1 LKAWYKTV
9 VFWLFP
15 VLLLLN
21 AITWFTGEF
30 SQWRNEILEA
40 PTPSA
45 IAKLDSVEA
54 TLRAHESTKKPYVLI
69 MGSSLMMT
77 PALFADRQVFNQPS
91 GDINAAYQSYDR
103 FYVLERAINEAQ
115 ANNRPVQVFS
125 LAAPALMISEDTLLL
140 ESLLKQGPKPA
151 LIVLALA
158 PRDFIDRTV
167 APPMQSPTAQLLI
180 ERLSPQLWNSK
191 LTIEQNLEI
200 LGNRYCFVFR
210 HRSKLRGLLAKT
222 INSLP
227 DSTNQIS
234 VTLQDSRLDAGKL
247 SEDLEYYKKRY
258 LPIDEK
264 RWQHE
269 STSLREFKQICS
281 LHKIP
286 LILLAMPITRPNL
299 TLLPKSFL
307 DLYRCQLQALS
318 KQASRVKFI
327 DLTQDPAF
335 QQQDFTDS
343 VHLRAVGAF
352 KLSSALKQSII
363 DYLPTN

>member
-1 LKAWYKTV
+1 M
-9 VFWLFP
+9 
-15 VLLLLN
+15 
-21 AITWFTGEF
+21 GEF
-30 SQWRNEILEA
+30 SQWRNEILET

-54 TLRAHESTKKPYVLI
+54 TLRAQGSPKPYVLI

-91 GDINAAYQSYDR
+91 GDINTAYQSYDR

-125 LAAPALMISEDTLLL
+125 LAAPALMISEDTLLR
-140 ESLLKQGPKPA
+140 QRPKPA
-151 LIVLALA
+151 LVVLALA

-222 INSLP
+222 INYLP

-234 VTLQDSRLDAGKL
+234 VTLQDSRLEAGKL
-247 SEDLEYYKKRY
+247 SADLEYYKKRY

-281 LHKIP
+281 RHKIP

-343 VHLRAVGAF
+343 VHLRAAGAF